1 MKTLLCICG
10 GRAFDKVFT
19 YREPPEAEV
28 RFDFGSAEYRR
39 EIWRCRSCGHFL
51 SVHDLDM
58 SDLYRGQYVTSTYGE
73 DGLRKAF
80 DRINSL
86 DPSLSDNVGRVDRVI
101 KFVSAYFG
109 ERLGTGFT
117 PEVLDVGAGLCVFLY
132 RLHRL
137 TGWPCTALDPD
148 PRAAEHAGRNAKVKA
163 VCMDFMRADHL
174 GRFDLVTLN
183 KVIEHVTDPVAMLA
197 RSMRHLKPGGVV
209 YVELPDG
216 EAAMAEG
223 PGREEFF
230 IDHHHV
236 FSPGSLRV
244 LAERS
249 GFDVSALERLREPST
264 KFTLRAF
271 LVPHNA
277 AV

>member
-10 GRAFDKVFT
+10 GRTFDKIFT
-19 YREPPEAEV
+19 YREPPEGEV
-28 RFDFGSAEYRR
+28 RFDFGFAEYRR
-39 EIWRCRSCGHFL
+39 EIWRCNSCGHFL

-58 SDLYRGQYVTSTYGE
+58 SDLYRGRYVDSTYGE

-109 ERLGTGFT
+109 ERLGTGFI
-117 PEVLDVGAGLCVFLY
+117 PEVLDVGAGLCVFLH
-132 RLHRL
+132 RLHHL

-148 PRAAEHAGRNAKVKA
+148 PRAAEHAERNAKVKA
-163 VCMDFMRADHL
+163 VCADFMRADRL
-174 GRFDLVTLN
+174 GRFDLITFN

-197 RSMRHLKPGGVV
+197 RGVRHLKSGGVV

-230 IDHHHV
+230 IDHHHI

-244 LAERS
+244 LAEEA
-249 GFDVSALERLREPST
+249 GFDVSAIERLREPST
-264 KFTLRAF
+264 KFTLRGF
-271 LVPHNA
+271 LVPRRA